1 MRSLGIRDPARPG
14 DRVPTD
20 GGVVDGSSYVDESMI
35 TGKPVAVAKEAGS
48 EVVDGTINK
57 TGAFSFRATRVG
69 AETVLAQIIRMV
81 EETQGS
87 KLPIQALVDKVTE
100 GFVPAVMAVA
110 ALTFPIWLF
119 FGPEPALTFA
129 LINAVAMLIIA
140 CPCTMDLSVCAQT
153 FIKPARGLCAN
164 GQVLRRD
171 AQRRLCPRCG
181 FRHHRPGGP

>member
-1 MRSLGIRDPARPG
+1 M
-14 DRVPTD
+14 PTD

-110 ALTFPIWLF
+110 ALTF
-119 FGPEPALTFA
+119 A